1 MKRIQAACLS
11 QTILFQQKEPLGK
24 ESAAQANRME
34 FERYKSQMSR
44 SYTKYQI
51 VEEKVLPDGTL
62 EVHLKKQY
70 NSYDTGDYFD

>member
-11 QTILFQQKEPLGK
+11 QTILFLQKEPMGK

-34 FERYKSQMSR
+34 FERYKSQLSR

-51 VEEKVLPDGTL
+51 IKETVLPDGTL
-62 EVHLKKQY
+62 EVQLKKQY
-70 NSYDTGDYFD
+70 NSYETDGYFD